1 MKELHPFLRHFTAI
15 ICCIVYNY
23 CSEEEYKAYHPELLF
38 NLICFGR
45 FVEMYKE
52 NEEYNNIV
60 KKIFKRLLSAKTR
73 GFEAENFQEYFKYKY
88 KAFAPVILESFNK
101 GDQTDL
107 EVLKKTKIIFDGN
120 SEPYLKRILS
130 NATFENFFGFL
141 GYFKRYYFYEVVSN
155 NVNNC
160 VYDFSLPE
168 SFHLNYYLNRDKRGC
183 VSQMKNSVEILIRNM
198 NCMFNDQQ
206 YKVIIQFI
214 SEKIVAK
221 VLNDQSRVDEIFN
234 FNENH
239 INFQNTQGDRN
250 FPRAFLEILCEESDV
265 TYIKNL
271 YDFLKKIT
279 KEEYHKYISAVLCL
293 KALCLRKE
301 TLDKNNI
308 PRIIIEFL
316 FLADVL
322 KKEFETDE
330 NVKNIKM
337 YRKNNI
343 DNLKKAVNIQNI
355 EYADN
360 AEGEYLDCEKV
371 PETSILLEI
380 YGFIEFFSNDNF
392 KTYLTNEM
400 IKIMPE
406 GKKRPINVEEIK
418 NEYLKYVFLK
428 ETSGLRLEEIK
439 LLFGKPLSK
448 NLEKVLDPKN
458 PQNGAQKILTTER
471 STQGP
476 TGEPKKGPTLGLSQ
490 GLTAGVSR
498 ETTQGP
504 PLTSQGPTQRQTIG
518 VLRETSQGPTQG
530 PTPTTPTTQGPTQRQ
545 TIGVSRGT
553 TGGPTIGVSRGTT
566 GGPTTPTPTTQ
577 GPTQRQTIGV
587 SRGTT
592 GGPTIGVSRGTT
604 GGPTIGVSRGTT
616 GGPTTPTTPTTQR
629 QTIGVS
635 RGTTG
640 GPTIGVSRGTTQGPT
655 TPPLT
660 TPTTQGPTQ
669 RQTIGVSRET
679 TPTPTPTTPPTPT
692 PTTTPEQR
700 PESKMSK
707 RSDLKTY
714 FLYIF
719 SAFLFFTAGLVVI
732 ILYFYK

>member
-1 MKELHPFLRHFTAI
+1 MFFHIFFCIAASPPENNSNFILADPTNTDEMCCIRISYDGIIDDNSEVKESSNEISKEINCKDKDKILIVAGCYFDKIKDYTKKELHPFLRHFTYI

-52 NEEYNNIV
+52 NKEYKDIV
-60 KKIFKRLLSAKTR
+60 KKIFDDLLSTKTG
-73 GFEAENFQEYFKYKY
+73 GFLLEDFLEYLNDNYD
-88 KAFAPVILESFNK
+88 ALSREISGSFNE
-101 GDQTDL
+101 GNETDL
-107 EVLKKTKIIFDGN
+107 EVLKKTKIIFEGK

-130 NATFENFFGFL
+130 NATFEIFFGFL

-168 SFHLNYYLNRDKRGC
+168 SFHLNYYANWEKRGC

-206 YKVIIQFI
+206 YKAIIQFI

-221 VLNDQSRVDEIFN
+221 VLNNQSRVDEIFE
-234 FNENH
+234 FNENQ
-239 INFQNTQGDRN
+239 ITFQNTQGDRN
-250 FPRAFLEILCEESDV
+250 FPRAFLEIFCKENDV
-265 TYIKNL
+265 TYIKSL

-308 PRIIIEFL
+308 PRIISEFL

-322 KKEFETDE
+322 KKEFETGE

-343 DNLKKAVNIQNI
+343 DNLKKAGNIQNI

-504 PLTSQGPTQRQTIG
+504 PLT
-518 VLRETSQGPTQG
+518 
-530 PTPTTPTTQGPTQRQ
+530 TQGPTQRH

-553 TGGPTIGVSRGTT
+553 TGGP
-566 GGPTTPTPTTQ
+566 
-577 GPTQRQTIGV
+577 
-587 SRGTT
+587 
-592 GGPTIGVSRGTT
+592 
-604 GGPTIGVSRGTT
+604 
-616 GGPTTPTTPTTQR
+616 TPTTPTTQR

-640 GPTIGVSRGTTQGPT
+640 GPTPT
-655 TPPLT
+655 TPT
-660 TPTTQGPTQ
+660 TQ
-669 RQTIGVSRET
+669 RQTIGVSRGT
-679 TPTPTPTTPPTPT
+679 TGGPTPTTP
-692 PTTTPEQR
+692 TT
-700 PESKMSK
+700 
-707 RSDLKTY
+707 
-714 FLYIF
+714 
-719 SAFLFFTAGLVVI
+719 
-732 ILYFYK
+732 

>member
-1 MKELHPFLRHFTAI
+1 
-15 ICCIVYNY
+15 
-23 CSEEEYKAYHPELLF
+23 
-38 NLICFGR
+38 
-45 FVEMYKE
+45 
-52 NEEYNNIV
+52 
-60 KKIFKRLLSAKTR
+60 
-73 GFEAENFQEYFKYKY
+73 
-88 KAFAPVILESFNK
+88 
-101 GDQTDL
+101 
-107 EVLKKTKIIFDGN
+107 
-120 SEPYLKRILS
+120 
-130 NATFENFFGFL
+130 
-141 GYFKRYYFYEVVSN
+141 
-155 NVNNC
+155 
-160 VYDFSLPE
+160 
-168 SFHLNYYLNRDKRGC
+168 
-183 VSQMKNSVEILIRNM
+183 
-198 NCMFNDQQ
+198 
-206 YKVIIQFI
+206 
-214 SEKIVAK
+214 
-221 VLNDQSRVDEIFN
+221 
-234 FNENH
+234 
-239 INFQNTQGDRN
+239 
-250 FPRAFLEILCEESDV
+250 
-265 TYIKNL
+265 
-271 YDFLKKIT
+271 
-279 KEEYHKYISAVLCL
+279 
-293 KALCLRKE
+293 KE

-322 KKEFETDE
+322 KKEFETGE
-330 NVKNIKM
+330 NVENIKI

-343 DNLKKAVNIQNI
+343 DNLKKAGNIQNI

-360 AEGEYLDCEKV
+360 AESEYLDCEKV

-418 NEYLKYVFLK
+418 NEYLKYVFLE
-428 ETSGLRLEEIK
+428 ETLGLRLEEKK

-448 NLEKVLDPKN
+448 NPEKVLDPKN

-476 TGEPKKGPTLGLSQ
+476 TGEPKKRPTLGLSQ

-498 ETTQGP
+498 ET
-504 PLTSQGPTQRQTIG
+504 S
-518 VLRETSQGPTQG
+518 
-530 PTPTTPTTQGPTQRQ
+530 QGPTQRQ

-553 TGGPTIGVSRGTT
+553 TGGPT
-566 GGPTTPTPTTQ
+566 PTTP

-592 GGPTIGVSRGTT
+592 GGPT
-604 GGPTIGVSRGTT
+604 
-616 GGPTTPTTPTTQR
+616 PTTQR

-635 RGTTG
+635 RGTT
-640 GPTIGVSRGTTQGPT
+640 
-655 TPPLT
+655 
-660 TPTTQGPTQ
+660 Q

-679 TPTPTPTTPPTPT
+679 TQGPTPTTPPPKTA
-692 PTTTPEQR
+692 TPEQR